1 MAGLVQRTARG
12 IDDLSRSVWD
22 DSSQFQKA
30 IVAVVLIVTGLV
42 LPVVPIVLVA
52 RYVANR

>member
-1 MAGLVQRTARG
+1 MAGIVQRTAEG

-42 LPVVPIVLVA
+42 IPVVPIVLLA
-52 RYVANR
+52 RYLANR

>member
-1 MAGLVQRTARG
+1 MPGLVQRTAQA

-30 IVAVVLIVTGLV
+30 IIAVVLVVTGLV
-42 LPVVPIVLVA
+42 IPVVPIVLLA
-52 RYVANR
+52 RYLANR